1 MTRIEWTD
9 VERMIGQLLLRIRRD
24 YYDNILVITR
34 GGMVPACMISERTDI
49 RNILCAAVVFY
60 QGGEAPALSAPLFV
74 QFPSDD
80 QVSGRRILV
89 IDDVWDTGSTI
100 VAVRERLRKAGAIA
114 DCCVLHYK
122 PRHSRFPGDGPD
134 IYADEVDG
142 WVVYPWD
149 ASRPLPLKL
158 LDEESAARPSA

>member
-1 MTRIEWTD
+1 METRSISWND
-9 VERMIGQLLLRIRRD
+9 VERMIATLLAKIPRD

-34 GGMVPACMISERTDI
+34 GGMVPACMISERTEI

-60 QGGEAPALSAPLFV
+60 QGRSPSLAAPMFV

-100 VAVRERLRKAGAIA
+100 VAVRDRLKAAGATV

-122 PRHSRFPGDGPD
+122 PTHSKFPGQAPD
-134 IYADEVDG
+134 YYAELVSG
-142 WVVYPWD
+142 WIVYPWD
-149 ASRPLPLKL
+149 ASRALPMKL
-158 LDEESAARPSA
+158 LADEVGA